1 MKSSFLVFIALFF
14 KGSKSQALRKSQH
27 LQATADSGDEQVTAQ
42 RRVGSPK
49 VRLRAQDPNS
59 QPTSSPLWAELP
71 FHEKAVL
78 FLHFLLPS
86 SLPTFLPPSL
96 LILFIYLEGG

>member
-14 KGSKSQALRKSQH
+14 KGSKSQALRKSH
-27 LQATADSGDEQVTAQ
+27 LQAIADSGVEQVTAQ

-49 VRLRAQDPNS
+49 VQLRAQDPNS

-78 FLHFLLPS
+78 FLPFLLPFY
-86 SLPTFLPPSL
+86 LPTFLPPSL
-96 LILFIYLEGG
+96 LILFIYLGGG